1 MKAPPRLYVDEP
13 LCADLYVTLDRE
25 ASHYVANVMRR
36 RVGDPLRLFDGQS
49 GEWLARITQVERKV
63 VQVHIETQSRLF
75 VPVPDLLLLFAPV
88 KKSRSEFIIEKAT
101 ELGVRALQSVQ
112 TRRTT
117 ARPLRDERMA
127 LIVREAAEQTERL
140 DLPQIMAPASLE
152 DVLEN
157 WDGERTLIF
166 CDEAGEDADQPWG
179 GEHGRALPMLESLTT
194 NPPGL
199 KGAILIGPEGGF
211 TPEERETLRAC
222 AFVRPVTLGPRIL
235 RADTA
240 AVAALSLWQAINGDW
255 KTAK

>member
-1 MKAPPRLYVDEP
+1 MKAPPRLFIDEP
-13 LCADLYVTLDRE
+13 LAQDQEIKLDRQ

-49 GEWLARITQVERKV
+49 GEWLARITQVERKA

-101 ELGVRALQSVQ
+101 ELGVLALQSVQ

-140 DLPQIMAPASLE
+140 DLPQILPSASLE
-152 DVLEN
+152 DVLQK

-179 GEHGRALPMLESLTT
+179 GEHGRALPMLESLQAD
-194 NPPGL
+194 PPGQ
-199 KGAILIGPEGGF
+199 KSAILIGPEGGF
-211 TPEERETLRAC
+211 APEEREILRGC

-255 KTAK
+255 RTAK